1 MNNQVFEYN
10 GNAVTFQLG
19 NGEVMANATDM
30 AKPFGKQPVFWLN
43 NQSTKDFIN
52 ELAKLRNLSLT
63 DLVQVIKG
71 GNNPGTWFHEDV
83 ALEFARWLSPAFAI
97 WCNDRIKEL
106 LRHGITATQPTIDT
120 ILDDPDNAIRLLQ
133 RLKEERAEKERL
145 AEQARLQQEQL
156 QIAAPKVQYFDQVL
170 MSQGTYT
177 TNQIAKELG
186 MSAVT
191 LNRKLRD
198 LRIQYRQN
206 GQWLLYSK
214 YQNRGFT
221 KTHTYTFTHS
231 DGTLGTSMQT
241 VWTESGRRMVHEML
255 EDTLECRK

>member
-1 MNNQVFEYN
+1 MNNQVFQYN

-19 NGEVMANATDM
+19 NGAVMASATDM

-43 NQSTKDFIN
+43 NQSTKEFLN
-52 ELAKLRNLSLT
+52 ELTKLRNISLA

-106 LRHGITATQPTIDT
+106 LRYGITASQPTIDT

-133 RLKEERAEKERL
+133 RLKEERAGKERF
-145 AEQARLQQEQL
+145 AEQARLQQEQIR
-156 QIAAPKVQYFDQVL
+156 IAAPKVQYFDQVL
-170 MSQGTYT
+170 MSQSTFT

-198 LRIQYRQN
+198 LRVQYRQN
-206 GQWLLYSK
+206 GQWLLYAK
-214 YQNRGFT
+214 YQDKGFT
-221 KTHTYTFTHS
+221 KTHTHPFYHS
-231 DGTLGTSMQT
+231 DGTPGTSIQT
-241 VWTESGRRMVHEML
+241 VWTEAGRKMIHEL
-255 EDTLECRK
+255 LR

>member
-19 NGEVMANATDM
+19 NGDVMVNATQM
-30 AKPFGKQPVFWLN
+30 AKPFNKQPHEYLRLP
-43 NQSTKDFIN
+43 STN
-52 ELAKLRNLSLT
+52 ELVKAITGKSRIDENQ
-63 DLVQVIKG
+63 LVTTIRG
-71 GNNPGTWFHEDV
+71 GSNPGTWMHEDI
-83 ALEFARWLSPAFAI
+83 ALDFAQWLSVDFRL
-97 WCNDRIKEL
+97 WCLDRIKEL
-106 LRHGITATQPTIDT
+106 VRFGITATQPTIDT

-145 AEQARLQQEQL
+145 AEEARLQREQL

-170 MSQGTYT
+170 MSQSTYT

-191 LNRKLRD
+191 LNRKMSE

-214 YQNRGFT
+214 YQNMGLT
-221 KTHTYTFTHS
+221 KTHTHTFYHS
-231 DGTLGTSMQT
+231 DGTMGTSMQT
-241 VWTESGRRMVHEML
+241 VWTEAGRKMIHEQI
-255 EDTLECRK
+255 K

>member
-19 NGEVMANATDM
+19 NSDVMVNATDM
-30 AKPFGKQPVFWLN
+30 AKPFNKRPAKWIELP
-43 NQSTKDFIN
+43 STSQFIETLIAVRKSDRSHLIN
-52 ELAKLRNLSLT
+52 SIN
-63 DLVQVIKG
+63 G
-71 GNNPGTWFHEDV
+71 MGTWFHEDV

-106 LRHGITATQPTIDT
+106 LKHGITATQPTIDT

-145 AEQARLQQEQL
+145 AEQTRLQREQL

-170 MSQGTYT
+170 MSQSTYT

-191 LNRKLRD
+191 LNRKLSE

-214 YQNRGFT
+214 YQNMGLT
-221 KTHTYTFTHS
+221 KTHTHTFYHS
-231 DGTLGTSMQT
+231 DGTMGTSMQT
-241 VWTESGRRMVHEML
+241 VWTEAGRKMIHEQI
-255 EDTLECRK
+255 K